1 LKINHLSV
9 IHRILLIF
17 NGQIEVY
24 PTVEN
29 RQLVRKVAQ
38 SLEIQRRSKGVSEQ
52 NSRWKSKAY
61 QAFPLHTVD

>member
-1 LKINHLSV
+1 M
-9 IHRILLIF
+9 HRILLIF

-38 SLEIQRRSKGVSEQ
+38 NLEIQRRSKGVSEQ
-52 NSRWKSKAY
+52 NSR
-61 QAFPLHTVD
+61 